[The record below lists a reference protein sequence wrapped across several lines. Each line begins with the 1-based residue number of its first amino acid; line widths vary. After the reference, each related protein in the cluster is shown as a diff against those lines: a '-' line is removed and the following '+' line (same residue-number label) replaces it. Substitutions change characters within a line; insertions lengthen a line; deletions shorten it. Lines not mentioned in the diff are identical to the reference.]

1 MLKNFVRQRSRML
14 FDQLKV
20 ADLEHSIA
28 KIDSW
33 AKQDFGRYLLQQQQL
48 ILQRKYSKLPGYRL
62 MHLGLFPNSETLV
75 GFEHLHSFHM
85 SPSPA
90 VAPESSVVSSYSE
103 IPLPSGVVDVAI
115 LQHAVEYSASPQAVL
130 AEISRVVAPG
140 GHMLVFLFNPY
151 GPRGLIKLPMQL
163 ITGRAEYR
171 FHNLRKG
178 RVIDWLSLLNFQ
190 VLDIEH
196 GAYNLSLNRQHWLE
210 QDSRWEKLGQKI
222 RFPLG
227 NFYMIHAVKRELR
240 GIANRTHSWRPAAS
254 NGYNSP
260 SRKIS
265 SKKLDK

>member
-1 MLKNFVRQRSRML
+1 MLKDFVRQRSNML
-14 FDQLKV
+14 IDQFKV
-20 ADLEHSIA
+20 TDLEHSIA
-28 KIDSW
+28 EIDSW
-33 AKQDFGRYLLQQQQL
+33 AKQVFGRYLLRQQQR

-62 MHLGLFPNSETLV
+62 MHLGLFPDAETLV

-85 SPSPA
+85 SPSHV
-90 VAPESSVVSSYSE
+90 VAPKSSVVSNYSE